1 MIKKQEWRLVIC
13 ELVPRRYFCLAS
25 IIVNKKDDNWSLQI
39 IFWRGQ
45 NFYDLWEYKRI
56 NEIYFTQQPLNTRVP
71 EFHKTPVYVQIFNI
85 WYFYEGREGGGG
97 GGPNPISQEIVF
109 FQIPAQIPQSQP
121 VLLKLKS
128 HSHFSIFFHESQSQY
143 TKSHFPASK
152 KGKSQLPFYLFTTLF
167 YSAIYNERSKEKDMF
182 VNLTTLN

>member
-1 MIKKQEWRLVIC
+1 MLAYDYRNSVLIKGHDAYLGESSLMIKKQEWRLVIC

-97 GGPNPISQEIVF
+97 G
-109 FQIPAQIPQSQP
+109 A
-121 VLLKLKS
+121 
-128 HSHFSIFFHESQSQY
+128 
-143 TKSHFPASK
+143 
-152 KGKSQLPFYLFTTLF
+152 
-167 YSAIYNERSKEKDMF
+167 
-182 VNLTTLN
+182 